1 MKSDYPLILRF
12 HNVTLGELKLC
23 LSPFS
28 MNVDYF
34 CDVCK
39 KPWQTMLTSMKSPL
53 SLRACL

>member
-34 CDVCK
+34 FDVCN
-39 KPWQTMLTSMKSPL
+39 KP
-53 SLRACL
+53 